1 MVIFLIEFWGKI
13 NLKIRFAAASSSHYQ
28 YLLVSFGRHVATEK
42 KENLPFISAACILE

>member
-28 YLLVSFGRHVATEK
+28 FLLVSFGRHVATEK
-42 KENLPFISAACILE
+42 KEILPFISAACILE